1 MEIGIYGL
9 GRFGGFFASRLADSC
24 AVKAWSRDPGRPT
37 PPGVERVGEE
47 ELLRLPAV
55 FLCVAISALPEV
67 LERIAPR
74 LAPGSLVMDT
84 CSVKSLPVAWMQRLL
99 PPEVEI
105 LASHPLFGPDSAAGS
120 LEGLPMI
127 LWPVRIKPATFERW
141 KSFFGSLGL
150 AVHVISPEEH
160 DRQAAYTQG
169 LTHYLGRVLA
179 RMRLEPAPVS
189 SLGYRKLLEIIEQ
202 TCNDSWQL
210 FLDLQRF
217 NPYTREMRQTLDRAL
232 DALKAN
238 LDTPG
243 SLQ

>member
-9 GRFGGFFASRLADSC
+9 GRFGSFFASRLAARC
-24 AVKAWSRDPGRPT
+24 AVKAWSRDPGRPA
-37 PPGVERVGEE
+37 PPGVERVGEQ
-47 ELLRLPAV
+47 ELLALPAV

-74 LAPGSLVMDT
+74 LAPGTLVMDT

-99 PPEVEI
+99 PPEVGI
-105 LASHPLFGPDSAAGS
+105 LASHPLFGPDSAAGGF
-120 LEGLPMI
+120 EGLPMI
-127 LWPVRIKPATFERW
+127 LWPVRIQPDAFERW
-141 KSFFGSLGL
+141 KSFFSSLGL
-150 AVHVISPEEH
+150 AVHVIDPEEH

-169 LTHYLGRVLA
+169 LTHYIGRVLA
-179 RMRLEPAPVS
+179 QMRLEPAEVS

-217 NPYTREMRQTLDRAL
+217 NPYTQEMRQRLDQAL